1 MEFSL
6 NSIEVLYALFAA
18 LISLVFMILIWRFYL
33 RRYEKKED
41 GLTSPQ
47 PSQRTKYAEYDV
59 FRKRFTLLQLG
70 MLFSLSFTLITLSW
84 TSYEPLDVESDEPY
98 VVDDIVEVI
107 PPRTYNEPPK
117 LVLPKVKAPPIIEVS
132 DVVAPMERPK
142 LLETTVE
149 QPIMDQKITVAQS
162 VKTPKAVVVAPPPP
176 PAEPNF
182 DIPEIFEFVEEMP
195 RFPGCEDIEGSIA
208 DKKKCADEKL
218 MRYLYKNLK
227 YPSIARENNVE
238 GRLYVRFVVDKDGSI
253 SNAEIIRD
261 IGAGCGE
268 AAIEVVE
275 KMNDLSDKWSPGRQR
290 NTPVRVKYTL
300 PVTFKLNN

>member
-41 GLTSPQ
+41 ELTSPQ

-84 TSYEPLDVESDEPY
+84 TSYEPFDIEPEEPY

-117 LVLPKVKAPPIIEVS
+117 LVLPTVKAPPIIEVS
-132 DVVAPMERPK
+132 DVIAHMEKPK
-142 LLETTVE
+142 LLEATVE
-149 QPIMDQKITVAQS
+149 QPTMDQKINLAQS

-176 PAEPNF
+176 PAEPVF
-182 DIPEIFEFVEEMP
+182 DIPEIFEIVEEMP
-195 RFPGCEDIEGSIA
+195 RFPGCEDLAGSIA

-227 YPSIARENNVE
+227 YPSIARENSVE
-238 GRLYVRFVVDKDGSI
+238 GRLYVRFIVEKDGSI
-253 SNAEIIRD
+253 SNTEIIRD

-268 AAIEVVE
+268 AALKVIE
-275 KMNDLSDKWSPGRQR
+275 KMNNLPLKWAPGKQR